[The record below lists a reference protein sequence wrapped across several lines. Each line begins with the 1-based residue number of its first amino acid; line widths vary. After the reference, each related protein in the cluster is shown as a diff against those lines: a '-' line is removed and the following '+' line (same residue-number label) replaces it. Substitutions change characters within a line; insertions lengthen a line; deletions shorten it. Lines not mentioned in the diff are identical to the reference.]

1 MNRKGCH
8 RPIILC
14 LVPNC
19 SKVARHSVVW
29 TFFQAVVLMLFAL
42 PGMAEQGDVAQVS
55 QLSGDVVIERQGEDI
70 TVVEGTRLQV
80 GDSLKTGVDGAIG
93 ILFNDETTLSIGP
106 KTKITIQDY
115 LFELDTSSF
124 SFIIK
129 IFKGTASYV
138 SGLIAKLSP
147 ESAEFITPSAT
158 IGIRGTK
165 FVIEVDGL

>member
-1 MNRKGCH
+1 
-8 RPIILC
+8 
-14 LVPNC
+14 
-19 SKVARHSVVW
+19 
-29 TFFQAVVLMLFAL
+29 MLFAV

-80 GDSLKTGVDGAIG
+80 GDLLKTGIDGAIG
-93 ILFNDETTLSIGP
+93 IVFNDETTLSIGP
-106 KTKITIQDY
+106 KTKISIQDY
-115 LFELDTSSF
+115 LFETDTSSF

-147 ESAEFITPSAT
+147 ESARFITPSAT

>member
-1 MNRKGCH
+1 MNRQGCH
-8 RPIILC
+8 RPTIFS
-14 LVPNC
+14 LVRNR
-19 SKVARHSVVW
+19 SIVTRHSVIW
-29 TFFQAVVLMLFAL
+29 TFFQVVILMLFAV

-80 GDSLKTGVDGAIG
+80 GDLLKTGIDGAIG
-93 ILFNDETTLSIGP
+93 IVFNDETTLSIGP
-106 KTKITIQDY
+106 KTKISIQDY
-115 LFELDTSSF
+115 LFETDTSSF

-147 ESAEFITPSAT
+147 ESARFITPSAT